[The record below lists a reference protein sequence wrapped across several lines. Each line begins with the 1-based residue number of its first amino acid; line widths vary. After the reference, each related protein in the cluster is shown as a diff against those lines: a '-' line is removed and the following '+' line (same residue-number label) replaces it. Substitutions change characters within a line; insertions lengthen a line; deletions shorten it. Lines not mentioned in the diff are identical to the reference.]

1 MMVSSVCLID
11 RGLSHGGAMLD
22 TLILSSC
29 NGEYEPSVHWEVS
42 WRASASMADGA
53 GGDKAIPSEMLS
65 ALTAD
70 TLVDW
75 MIGNIPQ
82 EQADFSAF
90 RKDERVISW
99 CAAVRQLYSSRESG
113 TD

>member
-1 MMVSSVCLID
+1 MVSSVCLIGI
-11 RGLSHGGAMLD
+11 GLSHGGTMLD
-22 TLILSSC
+22 TLILSC
-29 NGEYEPSVHWEVS
+29 CDGEHNPSVHWEVS
-42 WRASASMADGA
+42 WRASASMAGGA
-53 GGDKAIPSEMLS
+53 GGDEEIPPEMLP

-75 MIGNIPQ
+75 MIGNVPQ

-90 RKDERVISW
+90 RTDERVIAW